1 MVEMIPKS
9 ILFGGMGVIGLGVL
23 GLWMLSDDE
32 EGEGSGELDG
42 FQGSARGRGY
52 ENDGEERRVMGLAR
66 GTGVGRRKMDRNEIL
81 EVGKRL
87 RWELNPLRRR
97 AALGQLLEG
106 MNEENAMLVREQI
119 VHFSEESPE
128 FQDFHFAWGAMSG
141 VEAVQMGADTEE
153 KDMAATMTGWASV
166 DPVGALS
173 WYESLEE
180 DRRKCR
186 DVTVGML
193 EGLASSDLAFA
204 TEFALRKLEAED
216 KLAGELVG
224 VVKNKMLEVE
234 TLPTAAEW
242 AVELPE
248 GKVRDEMLMGVTG
261 EFVEREPQAAAQWAA
276 TLDGEEGER
285 IKILIAG
292 KWAKEDPVASLE
304 WARKLPD
311 GPDKNASVGA
321 VVSEWAGQDSDAV
334 YEFLNGMSQTSERDA
349 AVEAFSARIAGDDPH
364 SAIAWADEIQDGEA
378 RRTAMIRAGRAL
390 MNKNADEGRQWL
402 EESGLTEDVKGEIV
416 K

>member
-1 MVEMIPKS
+1 MVGMLPKS
-9 ILFGGMGVIGLGVL
+9 MIVGGLGLVGLGVL
-23 GLWMLSDDE
+23 GIWALTEKSGEDWMGEWEGGDGNSRESGYDNN
-32 EGEGSGELDG
+32 GEG
-42 FQGSARGRGY
+42 
-52 ENDGEERRVMGLAR
+52 RRVMGRAR
-66 GTGVGRRKMDRNEIL
+66 GTGVGRRKMDRDEIL

-106 MNEENAMLVREQI
+106 MNKENAMLVREQI

-166 DPVGALS
+166 DPVGALQ

-193 EGLASSDLAFA
+193 KGLASSDLTFA
-204 TEFALRKLEAED
+204 TEFALQKLEAED
-216 KLAGELVG
+216 RLAGELVG
-224 VVKNKMLEVE
+224 VVKDKMLEVE

-248 GKVRDEMLMGVTG
+248 GKIRDEVLLGVTG
-261 EFVEREPQAAAQWAA
+261 EFVKREPKAAAQWAA

-285 IKILIAG
+285 IKLLVAG
-292 KWAKEDPVASLE
+292 KWAQEDPEASLE
-304 WARKLPD
+304 WARKLPE
-311 GPDKNASVGA
+311 GEGKSASVGA
-321 VVSEWAGQDSDAV
+321 VVAEWAGQDTDAV
-334 YEFLNGMSQTSERDA
+334 YEFLNGMPRSSDRDA
-349 AVEAFSARIAGDDPH
+349 AVEAFSARIAGEDPH
-364 SAIAWADEIQDGEA
+364 AAIAWADEIQDGEA
-378 RRTAMIRAGRAL
+378 RRSAMIRAGRAL
-390 MNKNADEGRQWL
+390 MQKNAEEGRQWL
-402 EESGLTEDVKGEIV
+402 EESGLTEEVKGEIV